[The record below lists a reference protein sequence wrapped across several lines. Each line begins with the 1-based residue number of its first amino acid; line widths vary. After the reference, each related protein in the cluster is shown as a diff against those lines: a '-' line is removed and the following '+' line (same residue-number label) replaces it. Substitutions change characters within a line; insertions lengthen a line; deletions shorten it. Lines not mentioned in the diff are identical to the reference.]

1 MLLRFTVDNYRSF
14 GREMAL
20 DLTASNG
27 LRDNIEG
34 AYTDI
39 GNSKVLNVIAFY
51 GANSSGKTNFL
62 RAISTMRRIIVQSV
76 KLNENEDLPYEP
88 FLLNDEKPRPTKLE
102 AVLYDIPSKT
112 TYTYGFEYNRASIVK
127 EWLYVKAP
135 RKSGKTLFLRVG
147 EQIETSPVGFIEGQ
161 NITVSLNKNRLFLSL
176 VGQLG
181 GDVSNRVIALFQK
194 ELRVLSGIEGS
205 DYAGYTRRLVHEN
218 EQYKE
223 LAKDFLGNMNL
234 GFEDFVTRKVEF
246 EKIAFPQGFPS
257 ELIEQLRGRTII
269 EVSSMHTV
277 YDKEGNAVGHKSLD
291 LDENESA
298 GTNKIFNLTGPILE
312 ALQNGRILVID
323 ELDSQMHPLISW
335 RLIQIF
341 NSPVK
346 NPHGAQL
353 LFTTHDTHLLSN
365 RLFRRDQIWFLEKD
379 PVERSV
385 LYPMMMATD
394 KLGHAPR
401 NDSNYQK
408 NYVNGLYGAIP
419 FPINEP
425 LEQ

>member
-14 GREMAL
+14 GREMTL
-20 DLTASNG
+20 DLSASNG

-34 AYTDI
+34 AFTDI
-39 GNSKVLNVIAFY
+39 GNSKVLNVVSFY

-76 KLNENEDLPYEP
+76 KLNENEDLPYDP
-88 FLLNDEKPRPTKLE
+88 FLLTNEKPRPTKLE
-102 AVLYDIPSKT
+102 AVLYSIPDKT
-112 TYTYGFEYNRASIVK
+112 TYTYGFEYLRSSITK
-127 EWLYVKAP
+127 EWLHLKSP
-135 RKSGKTLFLRVG
+135 RKSGKTLFSRDGDQLD
-147 EQIETSPVGFIEGQ
+147 ISPVGFQEGYS
-161 NITVSLNKNRLFLSL
+161 ITVNLNKNRLFLSL

-181 GDVSNRVIALFQK
+181 GAISNSVIALFQN
-194 ELRVLSGIEGS
+194 EIRVLSGIEGS

-218 EQYKE
+218 EQYRI
-223 LAKDFLGNMNL
+223 LAKEFLRNMNL
-234 GFEDFVTRKVEF
+234 GFDEFETKKVEF
-246 EKIAFPQGFPS
+246 ERIAFPQGFPS
-257 ELIEQLRGRTII
+257 ELIEQFRGRSII

-277 YDKEGNAVGHKSLD
+277 YDKDGHAVGYRSLD

-312 ALQNGRILVID
+312 ALQNGRVLVID
-323 ELDSQMHPLISW
+323 ELDSQMHPLLSW

-341 NSPVK
+341 NNSSK

-353 LFTTHDTHLLSN
+353 IFTTHDTHLLSN
-365 RLFRRDQIWFLEKD
+365 RLFRRDQIWFVEKD
-379 PVERSV
+379 PSECSV

-401 NDSNYQK
+401 SDSNYQK

-419 FPINEP
+419 FMVNDPI
-425 LEQ
+425 Q